1 MMTNT
6 TADFQKPLEAV
17 KALMAL
23 QAETIGK
30 SFELQKKSGEQLMSF
45 FQTEAE
51 KAKGL
56 KTPEELIKFNVDA
69 NTALFGLIKAQGE
82 AFTALA
88 TQASQATMAKLQG
101 FGK

>member
-1 MMTNT
+1 MSNPL
-6 TADFQKPLEAV
+6 DFQKPLETV
-17 KALMAL
+17 KALMSI

-30 SFELQKKSGEQLMSF
+30 SLELQKKSGEELMKF

-51 KAKGL
+51 KARSLKG
-56 KTPEELIKFNVDA
+56 PEDLIKFNVDA

-88 TQASQATMAKLQG
+88 TEASQAALAKLQG
-101 FGK
+101 LTK

>member
-1 MMTNT
+1 MTQPL
-6 TADFQKPLEAV
+6 DFQKPLEAV
-17 KALMAL
+17 KALMSI

-30 SFELQKKSGEQLMSF
+30 SLELQKKSGEELMKF

-51 KAKGL
+51 KARAL
-56 KTPEELIKFNVDA
+56 KSPEDLIKFNVDA

-88 TQASQATMAKLQG
+88 TEASQATLAKLQG
-101 FGK
+101 LTK

>member
-1 MMTNT
+1 MTNPL
-6 TADFQKPLEAV
+6 DFQKPLETV
-17 KALMAL
+17 KALMSI

-30 SFELQKKSGEQLMSF
+30 SLELQKKSGEELMKF

-51 KAKGL
+51 KARSL
-56 KTPEELIKFNVDA
+56 KSPEDLIKFNVDA

-88 TQASQATMAKLQG
+88 TEASQAMLAKLQG
-101 FGK
+101 LTK